1 MYSRPHTCTLCVC
14 ACACACACAR
24 VCVLLLNQV
33 VTLLIKSITPI
44 VWFTIKL
51 WRWQGVGYAMIP
63 HLYLLLAYEFAQRLF
78 PKNIGMYTVFFFPS
92 LFLKFNSRTLLLPTP
107 TDTHTHCPDKP
118 FGLSN
123 VCRLLAAACFAV
135 STVMLTACALS

>member
-14 ACACACACAR
+14 ACPR

-78 PKNIGMYTVFFFPS
+78 PKNIGMYTKKKKSS
-92 LFLKFNSRTLLLPTP
+92 LFLKFNSRTLLLPPQTHRH

-135 STVMLTACALS
+135 STFMLTACALS